1 MLHFLTAGESHGQI
15 LMGII
20 EGIPAGLEITES
32 DINPELARRQIGYGR
47 GGRMRIEKDS
57 VEITCGVRWGKTI
70 GGPVGL
76 IIRNRDW
83 LNWSDR
89 MSPVPSLS
97 GCVPPETRPR
107 PGHADLA
114 GIIKYSH
121 SDIRNVLER
130 ASARETAM
138 RVALGAVA
146 KKFIGT
152 FNIKVLSH
160 VIGIGSVRAKL
171 RNIFRFAQCKHFSPA
186 SIMDQA
192 ERSEL
197 RCADKKAEI
206 KMKARIEE
214 AKKKGDTV
222 GGIFEIIVINVPPG
236 LGSYSQWDRRM
247 NARLACAV
255 MSIQAIKGVEIGIGF
270 DAARRFGSDVHDAIY
285 YDEGGKKFYRKT
297 NRAGGIEG
305 GITNGENIVI
315 RAAMKPIATLY
326 SPLDSV
332 DIVTKRPIKAT
343 VERSDICAVPAAS
356 VVGEAMVAIEIAN
369 AFLEKFGGDSME
381 EVKRN
386 YHGYFEYLK
395 RI

>member
-1 MLHFLTAGESHGQI
+1 MLHFLTAGESHGQL

-20 EGIPAGLEITES
+20 EGIPAGLELTS
-32 DINPELARRQIGYGR
+32 NDINLELARRQIGYGR

-57 VEITCGVRWGKTI
+57 VEITCGVRWGKTL
-70 GGPVGL
+70 GSAVGL
-76 IIRNRDW
+76 LIKNRDW
-83 LNWSDR
+83 VNWSDR
-89 MSPVPSLS
+89 MSPDSISS

-107 PGHADLA
+107 PGHADLP

-146 KKFIGT
+146 KRFIGV
-152 FNIKVLSH
+152 FDIKVLSH
-160 VIGIGSVRAKL
+160 VVEIAGVKVRP
-171 RNIFRFAQCKHFSPA
+171 RNI
-186 SIMDQA
+186 SIDALMEKA
-192 ERSEL
+192 EGSEL
-197 RCADKKAEI
+197 RCVDKKAEVR
-206 KMKARIEE
+206 MKGRIDEAR
-214 AKKKGDTV
+214 KKGDTV
-222 GGIFEIIVINVPPG
+222 GGIFEIIVVNVPAG
-236 LGSYSQWDRRM
+236 LGSYSQWDKRM
-247 NARLACAV
+247 NARIGYAV

-285 YDEGGKKFYRKT
+285 YNEEKRKFYRKT

-332 DIVTKRPIKAT
+332 DIVTKKPFKASI
-343 VERSDICAVPAAS
+343 ERSDICAVPAAS

-369 AFLEKFGGDSME
+369 AILEKFGGDSME
-381 EVKRN
+381 EIKRN
-386 YHGYFEYLK
+386 YQAYLGYVRK
-395 RI
+395 I